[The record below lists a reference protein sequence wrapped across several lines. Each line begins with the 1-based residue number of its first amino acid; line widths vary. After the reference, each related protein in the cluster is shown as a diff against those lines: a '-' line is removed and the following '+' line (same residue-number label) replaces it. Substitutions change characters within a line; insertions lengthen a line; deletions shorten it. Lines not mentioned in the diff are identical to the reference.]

1 MPLTNILHN
10 VGIWHSIVKQLVHDI
25 ECSKSFNRLLTKR
38 IVGGTIL
45 KSKILVVDDEP
56 SISTLIEYNL
66 KLAGYDVLCV
76 YDGEAV
82 FDVLSTFRPDLI
94 ILDRML
100 PKSDGLEVCRKLRVA
115 NNMVPVIMLTAMHEI
130 GDKIDGLDNGADDY
144 MTKPFSPQELISR
157 IQAVMRRIRSLPLVD
172 EGQVYQI
179 GSLHVMADQR
189 EVKLEGRDVEL
200 TPKEFELLVFLCR
213 HRGKVLSRQQLLHGV
228 WDYHFLGD
236 TRIVD
241 VHISHLRDKLEK
253 NARSPEYIM
262 TIRNVGYKLTE
273 PTKRHLA

>member
-1 MPLTNILHN
+1 M
-10 VGIWHSIVKQLVHDI
+10 
-25 ECSKSFNRLLTKR
+25 
-38 IVGGTIL
+38 

-82 FDVLSTFRPDLI
+82 FDVLATYRPDLI
-94 ILDRML
+94 VLDRML
-100 PKSDGLEVCRKLRVA
+100 PKSDGLEVCRKLREL
-115 NNMVPVIMLTAMHEI
+115 NNMVPIIMLTAMQDV
-130 GDKIDGLDNGADDY
+130 GDKIHGLDNGADDY

-157 IQAVMRRIRSLPLVD
+157 IQAVMRRIRSLPLSD
-172 EGQVYQI
+172 DGRIFEI
-179 GSLHVMADQR
+179 GCLTVMADQR
-189 EVKLEGRDVEL
+189 EVELNGRKVEL

-213 HRGKVLSRQQLLHGV
+213 HRGKVLSRQQLLQGV

-241 VHISHLRDKLEK
+241 VHISHLRDKIEK

-273 PTKRHLA
+273 PSRRILA